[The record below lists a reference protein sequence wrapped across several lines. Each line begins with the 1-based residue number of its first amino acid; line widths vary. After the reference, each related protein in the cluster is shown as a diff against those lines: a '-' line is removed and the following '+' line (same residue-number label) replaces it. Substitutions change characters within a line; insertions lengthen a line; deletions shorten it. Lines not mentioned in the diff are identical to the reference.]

1 MLFYQNTINNS
12 DAIENKETNIDKIVY
27 LDSTGNKDIKKYVR
41 NQSSPFVKS
50 TFLNTNFSY
59 KSFKQR

>member
-27 LDSTGNKDIKKYVR
+27 LDSTGNKDKKNMFAIKVHR
-41 NQSSPFVKS
+41 S
-50 TFLNTNFSY
+50 
-59 KSFKQR
+59 